1 MTTIHYINHN
11 FSDWDSQTKHMSRL
25 ERSIYLDL
33 RTLYFSNASVN
44 NGKIDVSD
52 FELLCYRLS
61 CRTEEEISALK
72 LLLKDKFKKNGNSY
86 RHADWDRQI
95 KAIQW
100 EIKKGN
106 TGNTI
111 GNDGNTLGNDL
122 GNTGKPLSNAE
133 RTAKAKAE
141 RKKLLSDLSSVGVE
155 TPVNTPIAELRALH
169 ERHFANAVGND
180 DGNTI
185 GNDGNATGNTLGND
199 GNAQKP
205 PNNHKPLT
213 NNQDI
218 NTHTNAREKIFEKIG
233 DLMAWQAPPIEEM
246 QSELIRSGINRTLSQ
261 AQYDTAIGD
270 FKAYYE
276 QQAQLGK
283 PLNTDAIRK
292 SKLRQWLAREKPPA
306 APTKPPSSRMDE
318 LRAMAMTAPV
328 NEFGELPSEHDLN
341 FYQSTV
347 NGVSY
352 EQPGSNQ
359 QH

>member
-33 RTLYFSNASVN
+33 RTLYFSDASAN
-44 NGKIDVSD
+44 NGKIDVGD

-106 TGNTI
+106 TGNTL
-111 GNDGNTLGNDL
+111 GNDGNATGNTLGNDGNAI

-141 RKKLLSDLSSVGVE
+141 RKKLLSDLATAGVE
-155 TPVNTPIAELRALH
+155 TPVNTPISELRTLH
-169 ERHFANAVGND
+169 KRHFANAVGNN
-180 DGNTI
+180 DGNAI
-185 GNDGNATGNTLGND
+185 GNDGNATGNDLGNDGNNDGNASGND

-205 PNNHKPLT
+205 SNNHKPITINHKPLT
-213 NNQDI
+213 NNQLI
-218 NTHTNAREKIFEKIG
+218 NKPPK
-233 DLMAWQAPPIEEM
+233 AP
-246 QSELIRSGINRTLSQ
+246 
-261 AQYDTAIGD
+261 
-270 FKAYYE
+270 
-276 QQAQLGK
+276 LGN
-283 PLNTDAIRK
+283 NTDDKTGNKTGKTNQHNQASQDIFDFWLDIMDK
-292 SKLRQWLAREKPPA
+292 DPAKWKLTDDR
-306 APTKPPSSRMDE
+306 
-318 LRAMAMTAPV
+318 
-328 NEFGELPSEHDLN
+328 
-341 FYQSTV
+341 
-347 NGVSY
+347 
-352 EQPGSNQ
+352 
-359 QH
+359 